1 MQVEISEPAAT
12 ELLAAAAEFGVD
24 HEELASIYV
33 LTGACGSVHADVLA
47 FWLRVSQ
54 GFGGPVRASFS

>member
-1 MQVEISEPAAT
+1 MQCELSEPASA

-24 HEELASIYV
+24 HEELLSIYV
-33 LTGACGSVHADVLA
+33 LTGTRGSVHPAVLA

-54 GFGGPVRASFS
+54 GQSGSVSGGIQ